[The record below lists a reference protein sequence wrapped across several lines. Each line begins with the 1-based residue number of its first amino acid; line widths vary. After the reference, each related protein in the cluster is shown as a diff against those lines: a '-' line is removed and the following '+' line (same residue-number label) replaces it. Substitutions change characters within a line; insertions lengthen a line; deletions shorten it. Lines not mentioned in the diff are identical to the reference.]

1 MKVKQILDEATVKA
15 VLAKGYDEVHFI
27 DNLKIS
33 LMIIA
38 CLFACA
44 AQFNPIP
51 FPKVR
56 PILGVC
62 CGGYF
67 VFSGIHQLVVKYV
80 ERDIV
85 LITKPKNAEHGLRV
99 RTDFPKFQDLFTI
112 IVEYDTPDAPPYEEK
127 HCVGKFFD
135 TGGYFWEAGFADCVQ
150 KMVAKFEAKK
160 KQ

>member
-1 MKVKQILDEATVKA
+1 MGAAQPKPEAAEGEDDYQHIDTGDSLKVKQILDEATVKA

-51 FPKVR
+51 FPRVR

-67 VFSGIHQLVVKYV
+67 
-80 ERDIV
+80 
-85 LITKPKNAEHGLRV
+85 
-99 RTDFPKFQDLFTI
+99 
-112 IVEYDTPDAPPYEEK
+112 
-127 HCVGKFFD
+127 
-135 TGGYFWEAGFADCVQ
+135 WEAGFAETVQ